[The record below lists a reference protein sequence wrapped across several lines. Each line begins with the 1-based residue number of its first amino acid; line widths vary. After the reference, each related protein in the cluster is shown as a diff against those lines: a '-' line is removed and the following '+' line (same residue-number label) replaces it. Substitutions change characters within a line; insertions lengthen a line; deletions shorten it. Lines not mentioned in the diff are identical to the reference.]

1 MDYKNNKPPIINED
15 FLYDYDY
22 KGMSLLEIYIKNF
35 DINSIP
41 LEERKRQYIDYE
53 PLRSH
58 HNESY

>member
-1 MDYKNNKPPIINED
+1 MEYKNNPNKPSIINED

-22 KGMSLLEIYIKNF
+22 KGPSLLEIYINNF

-53 PLRSH
+53 QLRSH
-58 HNESY
+58 NNE